1 MEAENNLASQSGVEK
16 PPNTPDMS
24 AQDAEAMDNA
34 MLLDSPLPDPERG
47 NERVPADG
55 GSDRLPKEGEG
66 EKLPEGGDNKQP
78 AETPAGKLVVPCRK
92 SILLF
97 ALIVI

>member
-1 MEAENNLASQSGVEK
+1 
-16 PPNTPDMS
+16 
-24 AQDAEAMDNA
+24 
-34 MLLDSPLPDPERG
+34 MLLDSSLPHSERANEETPE
-47 NERVPADG
+47 G
-55 GSDRLPKEGEG
+55 GVSGKLLEEGEDK
-66 EKLPEGGDNKQP
+66 KLPEGGDNKQP